1 MRISNLL
8 SSVIL
13 AISVATFAAC
23 STTSSNKETVGFS
36 VPTVAESVVQ
46 FQLIRNAT
54 VKLKYAGT
62 TFLVDPML
70 AAKGAYAGFE
80 GTARSELRNPL
91 VDLPMPVSDVLKA
104 DAVILTHLHADHWD
118 EAAKALVPRDM
129 PIFTQNEADAAAVR
143 KDGFTEVRV
152 LTEVGS
158 EFNGTRLYKT
168 GGQHGSD
175 QMYAVPQLA
184 KILGEAMGVVFQ
196 RPGYK
201 TTYLVGDTIW
211 EPAVDQALTRYK
223 PEVVLLN
230 AGYARVDGFAG
241 SIIMGKE
248 DTYHAYQAAPQA
260 TIVNIHMESVN
271 HAVLSRN
278 ELRDF
283 IDEKGMDKKRVLVPK
298 DGEAYKF

>member
-1 MRISNLL
+1 MKISHFLRGA
-8 SSVIL
+8 VV
-13 AISVATFAAC
+13 AITATTLAAC
-23 STTSSNKETVGFS
+23 SAPGTEVAGSRT
-36 VPTVAESVVQ
+36 PTDAARTVQ
-46 FQLIRNAT
+46 FQLVRNAT
-54 VKLKYAGT
+54 VKLNYAGA

-91 VDLPMPVSDVLKA
+91 VDLPMAVNEVLKA

-118 EAAKALVPRDM
+118 EAAKALVPRNM
-129 PIFTQNEADAAAVR
+129 PIFTQDEVDAAAVR
-143 KDGFTEVRV
+143 KDGFSDVRV
-152 LTEVGS
+152 LTVAGS
-158 EFNGTRLYKT
+158 EFMGTRLYKT

-196 RPGYK
+196 HPGYK

-211 EPAVDQALTRYK
+211 EPVVDQTLARYK
-223 PEVVLLN
+223 PEIVLLN
-230 AGYARVDGFAG
+230 TGYAKVNGFED

-248 DTYHAYQAAPQA
+248 DTFHAYRAAPQA

-271 HAVLSRN
+271 HALLSRQ

-283 IDEKGMDKKRVLVPK
+283 INEKGMDKKRVLVPN
-298 DGEAYKF
+298 DGQSYSF